1 MGLLANKWAEIQNL
15 HLQPLGEKNSGK
27 IWISLL
33 IRKLWDVSW
42 DFWNFRNHALH
53 ATDGP
58 RKLNITEL
66 INNRVTC
73 NLKKGSIGLPTRC
86 HLLFHTSI
94 QTLLTR
100 PIRQHLSWI
109 AATTITRLWLQHHAP
124 MRRIPDIDE
133 PLLGRITMGR
143 LIPTLL
149 QIAKD
154 PQIRTTIGPPP
165 SRSLHIER

>member
-1 MGLLANKWAEIQNL
+1 MISAILHGISSWKKGNTPSPLPIAMDRAFENQTKIGWLQALMEILANNWSETQNL
-15 HLQPLGEKNSGK
+15 HLKSQGANNPGK

-109 AATTITRLWLQHHAP
+109 AATTITRL
-124 MRRIPDIDE
+124 
-133 PLLGRITMGR
+133 
-143 LIPTLL
+143 
-149 QIAKD
+149 
-154 PQIRTTIGPPP
+154 
-165 SRSLHIER
+165 